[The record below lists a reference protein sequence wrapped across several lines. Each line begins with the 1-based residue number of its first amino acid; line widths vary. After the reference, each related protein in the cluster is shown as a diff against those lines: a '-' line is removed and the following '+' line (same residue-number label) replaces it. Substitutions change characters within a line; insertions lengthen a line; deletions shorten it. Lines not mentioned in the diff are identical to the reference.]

1 MPRFPP
7 GWGQYFHPQR
17 LKSNTLAWRPGWQG
31 SGQQP
36 ITATPIRAYTG
47 KISGVPL
54 TGGQAQGVIASGT
67 LTLTVAPQG
76 LGTIWYPVQVTL
88 STTTGALDTST
99 ALVYLGPAVT
109 PATLVGQLFSGN
121 GTVALAIPNMSPGQ
135 SLIIKW
141 TGGHNG
147 DIAAANVI
155 GTMDALTTS

>member
-17 LKSNTLAWRPGWQG
+17 LKSNQLAWRPGWRS

-36 ITATPIRAYTG
+36 ITPTPIHAYSG

-54 TGGQAQGVIASGT
+54 TGGQAQGVIANGT

-99 ALVYLGPAVT
+99 ALVYLGPSVT

-135 SLIIKW
+135 SLIVKW

-147 DIAAANVI
+147 DIAACNVI